1 MAVENYKCKTC
12 SAPATFDIKLQKWHC
27 DYCDSTFEK
36 DELESSLVAEDELIE
51 AEEGPEAEK
60 VELNEYRCTACG
72 AEILT
77 EGNTAATFCIY
88 CQNPSVIK
96 SRFEGKFKPR
106 YIIPFKITK
115 DEAKKMYLQWIRKRI
130 FAPSEFRVGGK
141 VEKIRGLYAP
151 YWLFNCHAAGYIEG
165 EGRNSSSHTSGNYR
179 ITETK
184 HYYIK
189 RSGYSDYDKVPVDG
203 SENLPDEMMYG
214 IEPFNYNDIRD
225 FSMQYMSGYLAEK
238 YDVDSDK
245 AKNALHKRVEEFLR
259 KTLEGTG
266 TRYSSVTISGG
277 NVNLSDVKVA
287 YAMLPI
293 YILTNIYKG
302 KKHRLMINGQT
313 GKIYGEAPFSIMRFL
328 VFTFLLFVV
337 LGVIITAGVTA
348 LYVI

>member
-12 SAPATFDIKLQKWHC
+12 SAPAVFDIKLQKWRC
-27 DYCDSTFEK
+27 DYCESTFEK
-36 DELESSLVAEDELIE
+36 EELESSLASDETIE
-51 AEEGPEAEK
+51 TEEGADNDSAQ
-60 VELNEYRCTACG
+60 LNEYRCTACG

-106 YIIPFKITK
+106 YLIPFKITMA
-115 DEAKKMYLQWIRKRI
+115 DAKKMYLQWIKKRI
-130 FAPSEFRVGGK
+130 FAPSEFRIKGK

-189 RSGYSDYDKVPVDG
+189 RSGVSDYDKVPVDG
-203 SENLPDEMMYG
+203 SENLPDEIMQG
-214 IEPFNYNDIRD
+214 IEPFNYNEICD

-238 YDVDSDK
+238 YDVDSEK
-245 AKNALHKRVEEFLR
+245 AKGALYPRVQGFLR
-259 KTLEGTG
+259 KTLEGSG
-266 TRYSSVTISGG
+266 ARYGSTTISTT
-277 NVNLSDVKVA
+277 NVNLSDIKVA
-287 YAMLPI
+287 YAMFPI

-313 GKIYGEAPFSIMRFL
+313 GKIYGEAPFSVMRCL
-328 VFTFLLFVV
+328 VFTVVLFVS
-337 LGVIITAGVTA
+337 LGLIIAAGATA
-348 LYVI
+348 LHVI